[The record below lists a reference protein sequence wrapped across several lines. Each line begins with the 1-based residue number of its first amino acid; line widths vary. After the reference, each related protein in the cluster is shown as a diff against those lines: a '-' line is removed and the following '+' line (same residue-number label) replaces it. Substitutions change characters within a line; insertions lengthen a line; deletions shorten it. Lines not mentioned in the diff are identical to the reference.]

1 MSINALK
8 SKNMELNITKRTD
21 IYNIDPRN
29 VVVVDN
35 FNVRRDFA
43 IDELKEQIKAQGVL
57 NPITVVPFKDEDGN
71 EKYRLVDGER
81 RLRAT
86 LAAISEG
93 ADIKRVKAIFLP
105 RNTKEEDLLI
115 EQMMR
120 NEGKNFTEY
129 EQAIMFQRFRDKFG
143 YTQSEIASKFC
154 KSATFVGRCL
164 SLLELAPEIQEKLEK
179 GEIST
184 GAVRQI
190 VGLNKED
197 ESAQIAAVENAVA
210 DAKSKGKTTA
220 TGKNINGETKSQ
232 KDLKKVVEAFK
243 QFLSACY
250 AANIPAELLSM
261 KQVCSSLH
269 SATTMEDVTAKL
281 SSLNLTAPIEQ
292 KDDAE
297 PLPKKEEKTSIQKQF
312 EELKSKHPD
321 AILLFRCGD
330 FYEAMN
336 EDAKPVADT
345 LGITLTVR
353 KNGMKIAGFPYHALD
368 TYLPKLIRSGH
379 RVAICDELEDNK
391 HSISEIVSSNND
403 NE

>member
-1 MSINALK
+1 
-8 SKNMELNITKRTD
+8 METNITKRTD

-243 QFLSACY
+243 LFLSACY

-269 SATTMEDVTAKL
+269 SATTMEDVTSKL

-336 EDAKPVADT
+336 EDANPVADT

-353 KNGMKIAGFPYHALD
+353 KDGMKIAGFPYHALD
-368 TYLPKLIRSGH
+368 TYLPKLIRAGH

>member
-1 MSINALK
+1 MQNLK
-8 SKNMELNITKRTD
+8 IQEVWKKNITKRTD
-21 IYNIDPRN
+21 IYSIDPRN

-43 IDELKEQIKAQGVL
+43 IDELKEQIKAQGIL
-57 NPITVVPFKDEDGN
+57 NPITVVPFRDEDGN

-86 LAAISEG
+86 LAAIAEG
-93 ADIKRVKAIFLP
+93 TDIKRVKAIFLP

-143 YTQSEIASKFC
+143 YTQSEIAAKFC
-154 KSATFVGRCL
+154 KSATFIGRCL
-164 SLLELAPEIQEKLEK
+164 SLLDLAPEIQEKLEK

-210 DAKSKGKTTA
+210 DAKSKGKSTA

-232 KDLKKVVEAFK
+232 KDLKRVVEAFK
-243 QFLSACY
+243 LLISSAY
-250 AANIPAELLSM
+250 AASLPIELFSV
-261 KQVCSSLH
+261 KQLCAALH
-269 SATTMEDVTAKL
+269 DSTTMEDVMGKL
-281 SSLNLTAPIEQ
+281 SLINFISPNEAPT
-292 KDDAE
+292 
-297 PLPKKEEKTSIQKQF
+297 EEET
-312 EELKSKHPD
+312 
-321 AILLFRCGD
+321 
-330 FYEAMN
+330 
-336 EDAKPVADT
+336 
-345 LGITLTVR
+345 
-353 KNGMKIAGFPYHALD
+353 NGE
-368 TYLPKLIRSGH
+368 T
-379 RVAICDELEDNK
+379 E
-391 HSISEIVSSNND
+391 
-403 NE
+403 